1 LTTYVDCIY
10 DQLHRVYDNGGR
22 YFVLFNL
29 APLELA
35 PEYAAPP
42 KDVDFNQYWPDKP
55 KNHTELNGRMMEQV
69 VTVNSIYDYRTP
81 FEVVIEKNFPGA
93 SFAVYNVN
101 GLVSGV
107 MLMII
112 ASETDQVDAR

>member
-1 LTTYVDCIY
+1 
-10 DQLHRVYDNGGR
+10 
-22 YFVLFNL
+22 L
-29 APLELA
+29 A
-35 PEYAAPP
+35 
-42 KDVDFNQYWPDKP
+42 VVINFNQYWPDKP

-107 MLMII
+107 MPMII
-112 ASETDQVDAR
+112 VSETDQADAR

>member
-1 LTTYVDCIY
+1 
-10 DQLHRVYDNGGR
+10 
-22 YFVLFNL
+22 L

-42 KDVDFNQYWPDKP
+42 HDVGFNQYWPDKP

-81 FEVVIEKNFPGA
+81 FEVVIERNWPGA
-93 SFAVYNVN
+93 SFVVYNVN
-101 GLVSGV
+101 GLVSGALFHISV
-107 MLMII
+107 LF
-112 ASETDQVDAR
+112 AD